1 MATQKNKFRDKPADE
16 TVADERA
23 FDKNDIEETVSTSS
37 KNKAK
42 STTKN
47 STDSTV
53 KKK

>member
-16 TVADERA
+16 TA
-23 FDKNDIEETVSTSS
+23 FDKNDIEETVSTTS

-53 KKK
+53 KKVIQK